1 MDSEDRLTKAL
12 AKKSG
17 SVIIVAEEFQGG
29 EDQSY
34 MLGRT
39 HFFIGITTA
48 LAIFEPSSLP
58 ILVAGTG
65 AAALGGILPDI
76 DAGTSGASRETE
88 KIIGVCTAAVSAVI
102 LVDYCFHIGIYQ
114 ALMARSST
122 SRVIAGIAAFL
133 LLCVIGK
140 RTHHRSFMHSF
151 AALLLFS
158 LCVNVIFPQITC
170 YFAAGYLSHLLTDLL
185 NRQWELLLW
194 PSKRGFSLKMFR
206 SDGVVNWLM
215 FAVFLCTSVYLMI
228 WFSPFKPLAAAMISW
243 FRVRR

>member
-88 KIIGVCTAAVSAVI
+88 KIIGV
-102 LVDYCFHIGIYQ
+102 
-114 ALMARSST
+114 
-122 SRVIAGIAAFL
+122 
-133 LLCVIGK
+133 
-140 RTHHRSFMHSF
+140 
-151 AALLLFS
+151 
-158 LCVNVIFPQITC
+158 
-170 YFAAGYLSHLLTDLL
+170 
-185 NRQWELLLW
+185 
-194 PSKRGFSLKMFR
+194 SKNPMGEFNF
-206 SDGVVNWLM
+206 DGV
-215 FAVFLCTSVYLMI
+215 
-228 WFSPFKPLAAAMISW
+228 
-243 FRVRR
+243 RE